1 VVDAPAHAAEVV
13 QARRLVEVGCEPDR
27 RRRAQPED
35 ERAADPGDGRI
46 VERRGQRREPPGARH
61 GVVVEER
68 DQVATRRRQAGIP
81 SVRCAEARLVERAQ
95 WRAFDALEVG
105 EDGRCVVARRV
116 VHHQELRAGMAAHL
130 VECGAHARRQDP
142 GAIVRRHHHA
152 DRARRHARSDA
163 RR

>member
-1 VVDAPAHAAEVV
+1 VNAPAHATEVV
-13 QARRLVEVGCEPDR
+13 QACRLVEVGCEPDR

-35 ERAADPGDGRI
+35 ERPANPGDGRI

-68 DQVATRRRQAGIP
+68 DQVAARRRQAGIP
-81 SVRCAEARLVERAQ
+81 SVRCAEARLMEGAQ
-95 WRAFDALEVG
+95 RRAFDTLEVG
-105 EDGRCVVARRV
+105 ENGGRVVARRV
-116 VHHQELRAGMAAHL
+116 VHHQELCAGVAAHL
-130 VECGAHARRQDP
+130 FERGAHAPRQDP

-152 DRARRHARSDA
+152 DRARGHARSDP